1 MDHTL
6 PLREGRDVTNKQ
18 LRQQDKGNQQYLQQD
33 KGNQQYLSM
42 DNNLATKS
50 YVNVREHISTV

>member
-18 LRQQDKGNQQYLQQD
+18 LRQQD